1 MDLETNEENEKW
13 AKERWVVEKKYHRE
27 DYKIF
32 IFLRWYT
39 TIICT

>member
-13 AKERWVVEKKYHRE
+13 AKERWVEKKYHRE

-32 IFLRWYT
+32 RLLRWYT
-39 TIICT
+39 TIICI